1 MPSPR
6 ISPRPKP
13 YQPVV
18 AQIVNRAR
26 PRSILDAPSGS
37 GWLRAELAYEADV
50 DGIDFFAAEP
60 PGYRTFLSGDLE
72 QGVPRELP
80 AYECVVSCEGLEH
93 LASPATFLASAR
105 GHLAAPGLLILT
117 TPNVWFPDARLQY
130 LLRGFFP
137 GFPSLAGRIER
148 GTHMHVT
155 PWSFPQLY
163 LILWLQ
169 GFRDIRLHDV
179 PERKPRHLYEL
190 PLGIPQ
196 ILYCRSR
203 RRAARNEEERRFW
216 TQAMTRQS
224 IYGRRLVVSASAG

>member
-6 ISPRPKP
+6 PPFRSKP
-13 YQPVV
+13 YRSVV
-18 AQIVNRAR
+18 AQIVNRIR
-26 PRSILDAPSGS
+26 PRSILDAPSGC

-50 DGIDFFAAEP
+50 DGIDLFADAP
-60 PGYRTFLSGDLE
+60 PGYRTFLRGDLE
-72 QGVPRELP
+72 QGVPSELP
-80 AYECVVSCEGLEH
+80 DYECAISCEGLEH
-93 LASPATFLASAR
+93 LASPATFLASLR
-105 GHLAAPGLLILT
+105 RHLAAPGLLILT
-117 TPNVWFPDARLQY
+117 TPSVWFPDARLQY

-137 GFPSLAGRIER
+137 GFPSLAGPVEP

-155 PWSFPQLY
+155 PCTFPQIY
-163 LILWLQ
+163 LMLRLQ

-190 PLGIPQ
+190 PLGVPQ
-196 ILYCRSR
+196 LLYCHSR
-203 RRAARNEEERRFW
+203 RRAAKTEEERVFW